1 MNLARECAV
10 LTSPPDDRAQPV
22 PHTSVSAGPCSS
34 CRGTFLDRA
43 ATDLLWSFALSLNI
57 MSPLEEA
64 SSGTAAPAQGCVSAG
79 DDLGDGLRRVSKG
92 LYRTE
97 ATSPWLLFLLPH

>member
-1 MNLARECAV
+1 
-10 LTSPPDDRAQPV
+10 
-22 PHTSVSAGPCSS
+22 
-34 CRGTFLDRA
+34 
-43 ATDLLWSFALSLNI
+43 